1 MFGLF
6 KKQEKPSEP
15 QWPEFKQLSAQYLP
29 EERTI
34 LAVTGANG
42 FTGGR
47 AGKEKLWTA
56 SIGLTAWL
64 EEGEPELHRGEFVL
78 STIADDR
85 LLEHLRKRNRPDSV
99 IRFQG
104 RVSED
109 SKRLLLL
116 DLPEPAFDPELKA
129 VLAEQKKP
137 VTFEAEGMK
146 FTLNR
151 QVDWFETEVNWLNAT
166 ISLVFDAGE
175 NHEACAARAKQ
186 LLAAASD
193 LDRRVREYAAK
204 ELTGLAND
212 WAEELEDGGSQEISP
227 KQFAERL
234 ELESIEVR
242 ASGGFQFWF
251 GDGDLFYGHSVWV
264 SGDLEGGPDDAALE
278 G

>member
-85 LLEHLRKRNRPDSV
+85 LLEHLRHRTRPDSV

-109 SKRLLLL
+109 GKRLLLL

-166 ISLVFDAGE
+166 ISLGE
-175 NHEACAARAKQ
+175 DHEACAARAKQ
-186 LLAAASD
+186 LLEAAAD
-193 LDRRVREYAAK
+193 WDRRVREYAAK

-212 WAEELEDGGSQEISP
+212 WAEELEAGGSQEISP

-264 SGDLEGGPDDAALE
+264 SGDLEGGPDDAAME

>member
-1 MFGLF
+1 MFDLF

-85 LLEHLRKRNRPDSV
+85 LLEHLRHRTRPDSV

-109 SKRLLLL
+109 GKRLLLL

-129 VLAEQKKP
+129 VLEEQKKP

-186 LLAAASD
+186 LLAAAAD
-193 LDRRVREYAAK
+193 WDRRVREYAAK

-264 SGDLEGGPDDAALE
+264 SGDLEGGPDDAAME

>member
-15 QWPEFKQLSAQYLP
+15 QGEEFKRLSAQYLP

-47 AGKEKLWTA
+47 TGKEKLWTA
-56 SIGLTAWL
+56 SMELTAWL
-64 EEGEPELHRGEFVL
+64 EEGDPELHQGEFVL
-78 STIADDR
+78 STIADNK
-85 LLEHLRKRNRPDSV
+85 LLEVLRRRARPDS
-99 IRFQG
+99 IIQFQG

-109 SKRLLLL
+109 GRKLLLL
-116 DLPEPAFDPELKA
+116 DLPEPGFDPGLKE
-129 VLAEQKKP
+129 VLEEQKKP
-137 VTFEAEGMK
+137 VTFEGEGMN

-151 QVDWFETEVNWLNAT
+151 RVGWFEAEVNWLKT
-166 ISLVFDAGE
+166 PISLVFDAE
-175 NHEACAARAKQ
+175 EDRADALQTART
-186 LLAAASD
+186 LLDAQEEW
-193 LDRRVREYAAK
+193 DRRVREYAAE

-212 WAEELEDGGSQEISP
+212 WAEDPSEITK
-227 KQFAERL
+227 KQFADRL

-242 ASGGFQFWF
+242 EDGGFQFWF
-251 GDGDLFYGHSVWV
+251 GDGELFYGHSIWV
-264 SGDLEGGPDDAALE
+264 SGDVEHGPDGADME

>member
-85 LLEHLRKRNRPDSV
+85 LLEHLRHRTRPDSV

-109 SKRLLLL
+109 GKRLLLL

-129 VLAEQKKP
+129 VLEEQKKP

-186 LLAAASD
+186 LLAAAAD
-193 LDRRVREYAAK
+193 WDRRVREYAAK

-212 WAEELEDGGSQEISP
+212 WAEELEAGGSQEISP

-264 SGDLEGGPDDAALE
+264 SGDLEGGPDDAAME